1 MRILKYTAN
10 IARITALLAVVLTG
24 MTSCQDVVDLELPDD
39 DPIIIINGRISDTKG
54 VFIDV
59 LASAPYFSNDSVPTI
74 NNAMVSLYQNNVLVG
89 TVPEIPGRPGRYAS
103 PFNGT
108 EGNTYYIRVDIPNS
122 DPYFPGTS
130 WESAPETMNRVF
142 PIDSMYPK
150 YLPADPPFQDEGY
163 YIFMH
168 FTETPGKGDN
178 YRLKL
183 WRNDSLQGRPQDLTV
198 FDDEFIDGLSFND
211 SSQFGAFQ
219 LTGSPSVEGW
229 TYRAELSSIN
239 LGYLDYITLL
249 RQQTLQ
255 VGSTFDPPPAPIVG
269 NIYEAGNPKNFGL
282 GYFAVS
288 MLSSDSTVVEK

>member
-1 MRILKYTAN
+1 MRKYIN
-10 IARITALLAVVLTG
+10 PKIASAFVGLATLLLG
-24 MTSCQDVVDLELPDD
+24 MTSCQDVVELDLPDD
-39 DPIIIINGRISDTKG
+39 DPIIIINGRLSDTKG
-54 VFIDV
+54 IFIDV

-74 NNAMVSLYQNNVLVG
+74 SNAMVSLYQDNVFL
-89 TVPEIPGRPGRYAS
+89 TTIPEKPGVPGRYSA
-103 PFNGT
+103 PLNGM
-108 EGNTYYIRVDIPNS
+108 EGSTYYIRVDIPNS

-142 PIDSMYPK
+142 PIDSMYSK
-150 YLPADPPFQDEGY
+150 YLPANPPFQEEGY

-219 LTGSPSVEGW
+219 LTGSPSVDGW
-229 TYRAELSSIN
+229 EHKAEISSIN

-269 NIYEAGNPKNFGL
+269 NIYETGNPKNFGL